1 MADMSVSEIQK
12 HVKVYITIF
21 AVLAVLTIVTVAVS
35 YLELNTAIA
44 ITLALIIASVKA
56 GLVGSYFM
64 HLISEKKMIHAILV
78 LTAVFFFFL
87 MFVVIGAY
95 LDRLT

>member
-35 YLELNTAIA
+35 YLELNTAMA

>member
-35 YLELNTAIA
+35 YLELNTAMA

-64 HLISEKKMIHAILV
+64 HLISEKKMIYAILG
-78 LTAVFFFFL
+78 LTAIFFFFL